1 MLGKKKKR
9 MNPNSTDTLIGE
21 GSVFE
26 GRIRSEASL
35 RVEGLVTGDIDC
47 KGDVTIGEGG
57 HARSNINARHVT
69 IAGTVTGNITTKGVL
84 TITSTGKLHG
94 NVTAHSLIIAEGGVF
109 EGQSRMHTTSD
120 KTERETDASAQGTA
134 QSGSAGSG
142 TSAASSAAG
151 SSGYG
156 QSYGSSGAM

>member
-35 RVEGLVTGDIDC
+35 RVEGQITGDIDC
-47 KGDVTIGEGG
+47 KGDVTVGEGG

-69 IAGTVTGNITTKGVL
+69 IAGTVNGNITTKGVM
-84 TITSTGKLHG
+84 TITATGKLYG
-94 NVTAHSLIIAEGGVF
+94 NVTANSLIIAEGGVF
-109 EGQSRMHTTSD
+109 EGQSRMHTATD
-120 KTERETDASAQGTA
+120 KAERESEA
-134 QSGSAGSG
+134 
-142 TSAASSAAG
+142 
-151 SSGYG
+151 
-156 QSYGSSGAM
+156 

>member
-1 MLGKKKKR
+1 MLGKRKKR

-26 GRIRSEASL
+26 GRIQSEASL

-47 KGDVTIGEGG
+47 KGDVTVGEGG
-57 HARSNINARHVT
+57 HARSNISARHVT

-109 EGQSRMHTTSD
+109 EGQSRMHTAGD
-120 KTERETDASAQGTA
+120 KAERELDTSSQGTA
-134 QSGSAGSG
+134 QSASSGSGSSASSTAGS
-142 TSAASSAAG
+142 